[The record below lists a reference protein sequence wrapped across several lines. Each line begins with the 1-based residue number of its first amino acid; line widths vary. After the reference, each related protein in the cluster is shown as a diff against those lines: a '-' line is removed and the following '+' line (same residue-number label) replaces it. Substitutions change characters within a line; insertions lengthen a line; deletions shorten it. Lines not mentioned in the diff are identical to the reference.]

1 MEGASQGFINSVS
14 LFKGI
19 VTIHKNYDDN
29 DYLPEQEST
38 FWYFFGV
45 REPDCLALI
54 HNTSGKTVLF
64 IPYIPEDMKL
74 WMIVKS
80 Q

>member
-1 MEGASQGFINSVS
+1 MELNPVDCPEIPKDFHLKLRTRFINKLLSCGVSAEKTVS

-19 VTIHKNYDDN
+19 STIHKNYDDN

-45 REPDCLALI
+45 R
-54 HNTSGKTVLF
+54 
-64 IPYIPEDMKL
+64 
-74 WMIVKS
+74 
-80 Q
+80 